1 MALEDEGP
9 SLCQPPIGSYTEL
22 ASTHYDLAVL
32 YTSFWVG
39 GWGGGMLAYNVVC
52 ICVEMSLIFLF
63 KRQPQ
68 IHALFSWENTS
79 KEKTIAWVFYVG
91 VGAVG
96 CNETSFFF
104 FF

>member
-1 MALEDEGP
+1 
-9 SLCQPPIGSYTEL
+9 
-22 ASTHYDLAVL
+22 
-32 YTSFWVG
+32 
-39 GWGGGMLAYNVVC
+39 MLAYNVVC

-96 CNETSFFF
+96 CNETSLISHLLADSELF
-104 FF
+104 